1 MNKLYTT
8 SEMVTHLFEN
18 QNSLFKRY
26 NDDKFI
32 VSMSVRGFVM
42 CTVNTYSMPLA
53 IGLYKFEKW
62 IYIGEKN
69 RDVEEVSE

>member
-1 MNKLYTT
+1 MDRLYTT
-8 SEMVTHLFEN
+8 SEMVTYLLEN
-18 QNSLFKRY
+18 QNGLFKRY

-53 IGLYKFEKW
+53 IGLYKWEKW
-62 IYIGEKN
+62 IYIGEKKE
-69 RDVEEVSE
+69 DEDE